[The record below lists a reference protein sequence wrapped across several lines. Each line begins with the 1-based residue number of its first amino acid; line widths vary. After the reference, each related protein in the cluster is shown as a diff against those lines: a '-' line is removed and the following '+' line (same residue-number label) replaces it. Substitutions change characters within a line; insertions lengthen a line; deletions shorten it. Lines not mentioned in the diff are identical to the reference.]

1 MSYLSKITGI
11 TRSPGDPQVIS
22 TGPSSLGAVDQ
33 LARALG
39 WFSIGLGAFELLAP
53 RAITRAL
60 GAEGNEGLVRL
71 YGARE
76 IGSGFMT
83 LSLEKNAGLWGR
95 VAGDGLDIVTVAS
108 RLRPGNPRR
117 GNVGLALLMLVG
129 VTMLDI
135 VAAQGT
141 LTRHSRSGGNLR
153 DYRDRSGFPQGLA
166 KAREVS
172 SRRPMQQTAKQHA

>member
-1 MSYLSKITGI
+1 MAMNYMSRITGI
-11 TRSPGDPQVIS
+11 TRSAGDPQVIS

-39 WFSIGLGAFELLAP
+39 WFSIGLGAIELFAP
-53 RAITRAL
+53 RAFTRTL

-76 IGSGFMT
+76 IASGFLT

-95 VAGDGLDIVTVAS
+95 LAGDGLDILTVAS
-108 RLRPGNPRR
+108 TLRPSNPKR
-117 GNVGLALLMLVG
+117 GNVGLALLMLAS
-129 VTMLDI
+129 VTVLDL

-141 LTRHSRSGGNLR
+141 MTRHWRSTGNSRHYPRRN
-153 DYRDRSGFPQGLA
+153 GFP
-166 KAREVS
+166 
-172 SRRPMQQTAKQHA
+172 P

>member
-22 TGPSSLGAVDQ
+22 TGPSSLGTADQ

-39 WFSIGLGAFELLAP
+39 WFSIGLGAFELFAP

-76 IGSGFMT
+76 IGSGILT
-83 LSLEKNAGLWGR
+83 LSLEKDAGLWGR
-95 VAGDGLDIVTVAS
+95 VAGDGLDILTVAQRPS
-108 RLRPGNPRR
+108 PQQPQARQCGPCAADATRRHRARHRGGAGDDDPPFPLARSNGGTTTTAAAFPKVSLRR
-117 GNVGLALLMLVG
+117 
-129 VTMLDI
+129 
-135 VAAQGT
+135 
-141 LTRHSRSGGNLR
+141 
-153 DYRDRSGFPQGLA
+153 
-166 KAREVS
+166 AR
-172 SRRPMQQTAKQHA
+172 